1 MTCIVGLVDEDH
13 VYIGGDSAAVAGYE
27 SRETKLEKVFKI
39 CDFVIGYTT
48 SFRMGQILEHH
59 LSVRRQHADEADMAY
74 MVLAFIPAV
83 RECLKANGFSQIHD
97 NKEEGGRFLVGYRNR
112 LFSIQDDFQ
121 VNEMADG
128 FDACGCGMEY
138 ALGALKALQG
148 FDAKPRV
155 EQALKAAEHFCGAVR
170 SPFVI
175 LRT

>member
-1 MTCIVGLVDEDH
+1 MTCIVGLVDEDR

-27 SRETKLEKVFKI
+27 TRETRLQKVFKSGQ
-39 CDFVIGYTT
+39 FVIGYTT
-48 SFRMGQILEHH
+48 SF
-59 LSVRRQHADEADMAY
+59 
-74 MVLAFIPAV
+74 MVLAFIPGV
-83 RECLKANGFSQIHD
+83 RECLKTNGFSQVHD
-97 NKEEGGRFLVGYRNR
+97 NREEGGRFLVGYRNR

-138 ALGALKALQG
+138 ALGALAALHG